1 MLAFRKMI
9 LFPIIAASTIPL
21 SVSASPGSIYEE
33 VGASSGTLGTVTLT
47 ITGGVV
53 PYTAS
58 WVNSSPDISVT
69 SPTSTTSSSIT
80 YSGLAFGDSINDT
93 VAIVV
98 EDAVSNTAI
107 FNVSVFVVRTL

>member
-1 MLAFRKMI
+1 MI

-21 SVSASPGSIYEE
+21 SVSASPSSLSEA
-33 VGASSGTLGTVTLT
+33 VGASGGTLGTVTLT
-47 ITGGVV
+47 IAGGVV

-69 SPTSTTSSSIT
+69 SPTSTTSSLIT
-80 YSGLAFGDSINDT
+80 YSGLVSVGDEISAT